1 MPLTLK
7 IKYFNTFIL
16 REEPTVTTTTVT
28 AATVDSDGNLG
39 ASTAVTITS
48 NGAIAANQVVHGP
61 GINELTTVSSVS
73 STSLTL
79 NEARKIEKGVTLTF
93 SNASAYPAAGAT
105 QTADNEWHIEES
117 RIKGGF
123 NEKTLDFGVKAYAVD
138 KKYNRNHR
146 ENAMIYSG
154 IFNSRTSV
162 NNTNQFS
169 IGENITK
176 AVDSIYGSIQKLY
189 AEDTNLLIFQENKVS
204 GALIDKDAIFTAEGG
219 GLTTTAKIVIGQIT
233 PYLGEYGIGKN
244 PESFA
249 VYGFRKYFVDK
260 DRSAVLR
267 LSRDGLTEISSYG
280 MKSFFRDNLRISNKI
295 FGMYDMNSKNY
306 VLSLHL
312 NKKVDQNIQTHVSV
326 IRAVVSAIGEGG
338 EDDFLEEGVVKI
350 TIPDRNITVGM
361 FVTKQGETSE
371 NNIVVTNIEEAS
383 KITFSTPFSDL
394 QPGDILLFTLPQQ
407 FRKSVS
413 TPVTDFKTLTF
424 DDKVNGWSSFLTYK
438 PNFGG
443 SIASNIYTWNGGDLY
458 KHYSNSNKNTFY
470 GEFQPSTV
478 TIISN
483 QNPSLVK
490 HYKTINYEGTNNWKV
505 ISMSSPADDDNNYN
519 AYPIPGNI
527 TGRYI
532 DNFGVLRFAG
542 FTPLEKKYYANIIIN
557 DTSTIT
563 GISALTTT
571 GLKGFFAEAI
581 LEHHPVHNN
590 KKLDITKHAE
600 LFSVGFNYEQSLY

>member
-219 GLTTTAKIVIGQIT
+219 GLTTTAKVVIGQIT

-443 SIASNIYTWNGGDLY
+443 SIASNFYTWNGGDLY
-458 KHYSNSNKNTFY
+458 KHYSSSNKNTFY

>member
-28 AATVDSDGNLG
+28 AATVDGDGNLG

-443 SIASNIYTWNGGDLY
+443 SIASNFYTWNGGDLY

-505 ISMSSPADDDNNYN
+505 ISMSSPADEDNNSN
-519 AYPIPGNI
+519 PYPLPGNI

>member
-16 REEPTVTTTTVT
+16 REEPTVATATTTNASNDGAGNL
-28 AATVDSDGNLG
+28 AASNTINVDSVSG
-39 ASTAVTITS
+39 ITT
-48 NGAIAANQVVHGP
+48 NMVVHGP
-61 GINELTTVSSVS
+61 GITENVTVDGISDP
-73 STSLTL
+73 TLTL
-79 NEARKIEKGVTLTF
+79 NSNQKIEKGVTLTF

-219 GLTTTAKIVIGQIT
+219 GLTTTAKVVIGQIT

-280 MKSFFRDNLRISNKI
+280 MKSFFRDNLRISNKVY
-295 FGMYDMNSKNY
+295 GMYDMNSKNY

-312 NKKVDQNIQTHVSV
+312 NKEVDQNIQTYVPS
-326 IRAVVSAIGEGG
+326 IKAVVESVVS
-338 EDDFLEEGVVKI
+338 EEQGNSVKI
-350 TIPDRNITVGM
+350 TVSNPNITTGM
-361 FVTKQGETSE
+361 FVEKEGETSE
-371 NNIVVTNIEEAS
+371 NNITVTEVEES
-383 KITFSTPFSDL
+383 IKIKFSSFFRNL
-394 QPGDILLFTLPQQ
+394 QPGDTLLFTLPQQ
-407 FRKSVS
+407 FETSASTVVS
-413 TPVTDFKTLTF
+413 DFKTLTF

-443 SIASNIYTWNGGDLY
+443 SIASNFYTWNGGDLY

-470 GEFQPSTV
+470 GEFQPSTI

-505 ISMSSPADDDNNYN
+505 ISMSSPADDDNNYD

-527 TGRYI
+527 TGRYT
-532 DNFGVLRFAG
+532 DSFGVLRFAG
-542 FTPLEKKYYANIIIN
+542 FIPLEKKYYANVIIN

-571 GLKGFFAEAI
+571 GLKGFFAETI
-581 LEHHPVHNN
+581 LEHQPVNN
-590 KKLDITKHAE
+590 DKSINTKKHAE

>member
-28 AATVDSDGNLG
+28 AATVDGDGNLG

-79 NEARKIEKGVTLTF
+79 NEARKIEKCVTLTF

-326 IRAVVSAIGEGG
+326 IRAVVSAIGVGG

-394 QPGDILLFTLPQQ
+394 KPGDVLLFTLPQQ
-407 FRKSVS
+407 FETSVS
-413 TPVTDFKTLTF
+413 TFFTDFKTLTF

-443 SIASNIYTWNGGDLY
+443 SIASNFYTWNGGDLY

>member
-28 AATVDSDGNLG
+28 AATVDGDGNLG

-443 SIASNIYTWNGGDLY
+443 SIASNFYTWNGGDLY
-458 KHYSNSNKNTFY
+458 KHYSSSNKNTFY

>member
-28 AATVDSDGNLG
+28 AATVDGDGNLG

-443 SIASNIYTWNGGDLY
+443 SIASNFYTWNGGDLY

>member
-16 REEPTVTTTTVT
+16 REEPTVATATTTNASNDGAGNL
-28 AATVDSDGNLG
+28 AASNTINVDSVSG
-39 ASTAVTITS
+39 ITT
-48 NGAIAANQVVHGP
+48 NMVVHGP
-61 GINELTTVSSVS
+61 GITQNVTVSNI
-73 STSLTL
+73 STLTL
-79 NEARKIEKGVTLTF
+79 TLSSPQKIEKGVTLTF

-123 NEKTLDFGVKAYAVD
+123 NEKTLDFGVKAYAVN

-219 GLTTTAKIVIGQIT
+219 GLTTTAKVVIGQIT

-312 NKKVDQNIQTHVSV
+312 NKEVGQNIQTYVPS
-326 IRAVVSAIGEGG
+326 IKAVVESIGS
-338 EDDFLEEGVVKI
+338 EEQGNSVKI
-350 TIPDRNITVGM
+350 TVSNPNITTGM
-361 FVTKQGETSE
+361 FVEKEGETSE
-371 NNIVVTNIEEAS
+371 NNITVTEVEES
-383 KITFSTPFSDL
+383 IKIKFSGFFRNL
-394 QPGDILLFTLPQQ
+394 QPGDTLLFTLPQQ
-407 FRKSVS
+407 FETSASTVVS
-413 TPVTDFKTLTF
+413 DFKTLTF

-443 SIASNIYTWNGGDLY
+443 SIASNFYTWNGGDLY

-470 GEFQPSTV
+470 GEFQPSTI
-478 TIISN
+478 TIVSN

-505 ISMSSPADDDNNYN
+505 ISMSSPADDDNNYD

-527 TGRYI
+527 TGRYT

-542 FTPLEKKYYANIIIN
+542 FIPLEKKYYANVVIN

-571 GLKGFFAEAI
+571 GLKGFFAETI
-581 LEHHPVHNN
+581 LEHQPVNN
-590 KKLDITKHAE
+590 DKSINTKKHAE